1 MKSERRSDILPKL
14 WEHAQ
19 GLLPCAFFSDSHP
32 KNHETAQGS
41 RCSSTGWTIVFVWM
55 VTFSSPAHA
64 APDPDIQSLVEGIL
78 EDSIRAVGE
87 RLVGFRTRFV
97 GTNSNRSAGDWIS
110 ARLLNAGYPEVRFEP
125 FSISLDRTLLGRR
138 FILDGVEGRNI
149 TIIKPGVLRPEKFVL
164 LGAHYD
170 SINLSNP
177 GSVTQPDTTYAPGA
191 DDNATGTAVVLEIAR
206 LLFSTDLDLSVVFV
220 LFDGEELGLWGSRSY
235 AELIR
240 ERGDDISAVLN
251 VDAIGTRSAEFPTA
265 FTIDTSSRSLDL
277 AEEIAQAA
285 HDYTDLVPRNRAG
298 TGPFELIST
307 GSREGCNCSDHQ
319 AFLDLGYPAV
329 GIHQYFG
336 SVSRINTDR
345 DTLEAVDFSMATEI
359 GRVVL
364 AAALRVAGF
373 PGRSPD
379 FNGDNT
385 VDLPDFFL
393 FEMGFG
399 SRQGEVEFD
408 SRLDLDRDGFV
419 GLEDFFLFAGMFG
432 RVF

>member
-1 MKSERRSDILPKL
+1 MKPERRSDILLKF
-14 WEHAQ
+14 WEQAQ
-19 GLLPCAFFSDSHP
+19 GLLPCAFFSDSSS

-41 RCSSTGWTIVFVWM
+41 RRSSIRWTIVFIWL
-55 VTFSSPAHA
+55 VTFSYPAHA
-64 APDPDIQSLVEGIL
+64 SPDPDIQSLVEGIL

-110 ARLLNAGYPEVRFEP
+110 ARLLNAGYPEVRFET
-125 FSISLDRTLLGRR
+125 FTISLDRTLLGRR

-149 TIIKPGVLRPEKFVL
+149 AVIKPGVLRPEKFVL

-177 GSVTQPDTTYAPGA
+177 GSVTQPDTIYAPGA

-206 LLFSTDLDLSVVFV
+206 LLSSIDLDLSVVFI

-240 ERGDDISAVLN
+240 ERGDDISGVLN
-251 VDAIGTRSAEFPTA
+251 VDAVGTRSAEFPDA
-265 FTIDTSSRSLDL
+265 FTIDTSSLSLDL
-277 AEEIAQAA
+277 AEEIVQAA
-285 HDYTDLVPRNRAG
+285 HDYTELIPRNRAG

-307 GSREGCNCSDHQ
+307 GTREGCNCSDHQ

-336 SVSRINTDR
+336 AVSRINTDR

-359 GRVVL
+359 GRIVL

-379 FNGDNT
+379 FNGDKI

-393 FEMGFG
+393 FERGFG
-399 SRQGEVEFD
+399 SRQGEIEFE

-432 RVF
+432 RVL

>member
-1 MKSERRSDILPKL
+1 
-14 WEHAQ
+14 
-19 GLLPCAFFSDSHP
+19 
-32 KNHETAQGS
+32 
-41 RCSSTGWTIVFVWM
+41 M

-125 FSISLDRTLLGRR
+125 FTISLDRTLLGRR
-138 FILDGVEGRNI
+138 FILDGVEGRNVAV
-149 TIIKPGVLRPEKFVL
+149 IKPGVLRPEKFVL

-206 LLFSTDLDLSVVFV
+206 LLFITDLDLSVVFV

-240 ERGDDISAVLN
+240 ERVDDISAVLN

-307 GSREGCNCSDHQ
+307 GTREGCNCSDHQ

-345 DTLEAVDFSMATEI
+345 D
-359 GRVVL
+359 
-364 AAALRVAGF
+364 
-373 PGRSPD
+373 
-379 FNGDNT
+379 
-385 VDLPDFFL
+385 
-393 FEMGFG
+393 
-399 SRQGEVEFD
+399 
-408 SRLDLDRDGFV
+408 GFV